1 MRAGA
6 ARGGVPPVGGVPR
19 ATARSAVRVAPPRS
33 QAYARCIAR
42 RAVRGRAASTPR
54 CSADST
60 SLVLSAERKRYTRG
74 YADDAVLAALAV
86 SAPDDY
92 YSLLRVAP
100 GASFA
105 EVKAAYRALAKLVHP
120 DVVGEAAHDL
130 AIVLNLANATLT
142 DETTR
147 VAYDQALREWRS
159 VAGSFDGQPVSEW
172 RGTDADDDAVF
183 IDECAC
189 IGCGKCVHVAPATF
203 GLEEDWGAC
212 AGRCIRLPCYSALT
226 LSASRRACA
235 GARPVG

>member
-1 MRAGA
+1 
-6 ARGGVPPVGGVPR
+6 
-19 ATARSAVRVAPPRS
+19 
-33 QAYARCIAR
+33 
-42 RAVRGRAASTPR
+42 VRGRTAGTPR

-60 SLVLSAERKRYTRG
+60 SLVLAERKRYTRG
-74 YADDAVLAALAV
+74 YADDAALAALAV

-172 RGTDADDDAVF
+172 RGTDADEDAVF

-212 AGRCIRLPCYSALT
+212 AGRWTRHLLPVHCCSALT
-226 LSASRRACA
+226 LSASQGARACTPSGVTRASSLRRPSRRARSRRSSMSS
-235 GARPVG
+235 GVSWHFLNSL

>member
-1 MRAGA
+1 M
-6 ARGGVPPVGGVPR
+6 
-19 ATARSAVRVAPPRS
+19 
-33 QAYARCIAR
+33 
-42 RAVRGRAASTPR
+42 RGRAASTPR

-74 YADDAVLAALAV
+74 YADDAALAALAV

-92 YSLLRVAP
+92 YRLLRVAP

-212 AGRCIRLPCYSALT
+212 AGRCIASCFLCPVTERRPPPHRARARARAVGRLA
-226 LSASRRACA
+226 RADCGGHRDVPGVHHFLRQA
-235 GARPVG
+235 E